1 MVLRGAYPALMLT
14 DEAVPAIWQQA
25 SAQAPTL
32 VELLKGVSRL
42 PAGATGD
49 RIRTGLVA
57 PIAEVLDTTRDA
69 PLRAAAGDALV
80 GVRPDAATFVRLA
93 NEITPTADPQVVTAA
108 IRALA
113 RLPASVRPDG
123 PALEALA
130 RAVMA
135 VIRAT
140 PTARRTQPATTDAI
154 HFAESLTTALPDASR
169 VALGRDLRAL
179 GVQVVRLGTLV
190 EQMLYDVRW
199 FVVEAGKPVQVVFT
213 NIEAMPHNVV
223 IGRPGSL
230 SEIATLG
237 AAMPLPTD
245 PAAKAYVP
253 NTPLVLW
260 STRLVKEGETE
271 RINFTAPAVPGEYV
285 FVCTFPGH
293 ATRMYGVMLVVPDR
307 NAWDAKP
314 VVPIDPMTKSPF
326 TSERH

>member
-1 MVLRGAYPALMLT
+1 
-14 DEAVPAIWQQA
+14 
-25 SAQAPTL
+25 
-32 VELLKGVSRL
+32 
-42 PAGATGD
+42 
-49 RIRTGLVA
+49 
-57 PIAEVLDTTRDA
+57 
-69 PLRAAAGDALV
+69 
-80 GVRPDAATFVRLA
+80 
-93 NEITPTADPQVVTAA
+93 
-108 IRALA
+108 
-113 RLPASVRPDG
+113 
-123 PALEALA
+123 
-130 RAVMA
+130 
-135 VIRAT
+135 
-140 PTARRTQPATTDAI
+140 
-154 HFAESLTTALPDASR
+154 
-169 VALGRDLRAL
+169 
-179 GVQVVRLGTLV
+179 VRLGTIV